1 MSDMFD
7 SVSGTAIN
15 LGCHQ
20 QQQQRVASQATAAAA
35 TASAPPASKPISS
48 LAKEAKVESGLLKDS
63 TMTRPAVMSQ
73 QQQSDQAALEKT
85 GKYKWAL

>member
-15 LGCHQ
+15 LGCQQQ
-20 QQQQRVASQATAAAA
+20 QQQQRVASQATAAA
-35 TASAPPASKPISS
+35 TASAPPTSKPISS

-73 QQQSDQAALEKT
+73 QQSDQAELEKT
-85 GKYKWAL
+85 SKYI

>member
-15 LGCHQ
+15 LGCQQ
-20 QQQQRVASQATAAAA
+20 QQQQRVASQATAAA
-35 TASAPPASKPISS
+35 TASAPPTSKPISS

-73 QQQSDQAALEKT
+73 QQQSDQAELEKP
-85 GKYKWAL
+85 GKYKCAL